1 MEPAG
6 LVSNE
11 GLFLIGRAFSDFMRW
26 QRWPNSLRCLY
37 KALIGGL
44 LKAGTIVLVDTAFSM
59 WIFERHR

>member
-26 QRWPNSLRCLY
+26 QRSNSLRCLY